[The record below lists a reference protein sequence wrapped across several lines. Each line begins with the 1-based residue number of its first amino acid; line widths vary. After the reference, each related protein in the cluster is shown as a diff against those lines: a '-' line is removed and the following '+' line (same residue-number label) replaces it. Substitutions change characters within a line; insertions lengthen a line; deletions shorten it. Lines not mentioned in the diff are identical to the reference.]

1 MIILIELES
10 LSLRLG
16 TKQIFENL
24 NFKAAKGEK
33 IGIIGGEGAG
43 KSTFLDLIARR
54 EYPDS
59 GKLNIT
65 GHIIN
70 PNKDIYN
77 FSELGMA
84 AMTKAERFKSML
96 VKAIEDTENDDK
108 ILLLDEPTKNLDSD
122 EIEWLINLLNG
133 AEGLTVIAA
142 SNDRY
147 FLKKVCHRTI
157 TLGDSEVEEI
167 ILPTVEFN
175 GESEDV
181 LTVENLKKVVDGET
195 SFKKVNFTIERG
207 QKVALVG
214 KNEIGKTKL
223 LKALGA
229 GIDVQGSVSFAP
241 SVNPFYM
248 PRVFSSSAAKS
259 EIEKISESEANF
271 LILDNPTACLDLLT
285 IVEFESALKDFKG
298 TVIFA
303 DSDHQFIQAIA
314 TRIIDI
320 TPDGTVDRIS
330 TYDDFLNNETVKAQI
345 ANKYKI

>member
-1 MIILIELES
+1 
-10 LSLRLG
+10 
-16 TKQIFENL
+16 
-24 NFKAAKGEK
+24 
-33 IGIIGGEGAG
+33 
-43 KSTFLDLIARR
+43 
-54 EYPDS
+54 
-59 GKLNIT
+59 
-65 GHIIN
+65 
-70 PNKDIYN
+70 
-77 FSELGMA
+77 MA

-167 ILPTVEFN
+167 ILPTVEFK